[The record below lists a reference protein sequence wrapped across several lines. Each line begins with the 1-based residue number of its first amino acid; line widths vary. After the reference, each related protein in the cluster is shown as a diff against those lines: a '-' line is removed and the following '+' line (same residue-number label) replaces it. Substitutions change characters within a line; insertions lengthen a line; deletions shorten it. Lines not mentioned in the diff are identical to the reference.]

1 MRTTRYLTACFA
13 AGSIL
18 LLGSSAS
25 AATILHT
32 LDVHFGAE
40 LSSGFLTA
48 EYDDTVC
55 GPDCV
60 QLTFDSNDLSLSTEF
75 VNDWWINYVNA
86 GGATLDE
93 LIIIYVSGDVTTPV
107 TIVKSLDGL
116 NADGDGNFD
125 IKFDFVPPVI
135 PPGPGN
141 NFDINEIVV
150 FYISGTGI
158 TAADFDYFSV
168 QNGGQGEY
176 LSAAHIGGTCA
187 GAPAGGPACTDNDDG
202 SDFVGAVP
210 EPGSVLLFATGLL
223 VAGGLIRRD
232 RRR

>member
-1 MRTTRYLTACFA
+1 MLRTTRYLIACFA

-18 LLGSSAS
+18 LLGSGAS
-25 AATILHT
+25 ATIITHT

-40 LSSGFLTA
+40 LSSGFLTV
-48 EYDDTVC
+48 EYDDTTC
-55 GPDCV
+55 GADCV

-75 VNDWWINYVNA
+75 VNDWWINYVDA
-86 GGATLDE
+86 GEATLDS
-93 LIIIYVSGDVTTPV
+93 LMFNYLSGVVATAP

-116 NADGDGNFD
+116 NADGDGLFD
-125 IKFDFVPPVI
+125 IKFDFI
-135 PPGPGN
+135 PPGPGD
-141 NFDINEIVV
+141 NFDSNEIVI
-150 FYISGTGI
+150 FEITGTGI

-176 LSAAHIGGTCA
+176 LSAAHIGGTCE
-187 GAPAGGPACTDNDDG
+187 GAPGCTDNDLG

-223 VAGGLIRRD
+223 VSGGLIRRD